1 MIERRTPSRLLFLYA
16 NYIFLALFSLTCLF
30 PIIHMAAMSL
40 SSNAAVTAGW
50 VTVWPVG
57 FNLDS
62 YKYIFSNHIFMNTVG
77 VSFQRLILGV
87 LLSLSL
93 TVLAAYPL
101 SKSNLKFRSRS
112 VYSWFFVVTM
122 IFNGGLI
129 PTFMV
134 VKETGLMDSIWALVI
149 PSAVNVFNIVLMLNF
164 FRTQPAEL
172 EESAQMDGAGTWRTL
187 WSIYLPI
194 SKPSLATIALFTI
207 IFHWNSWFDGMIYM
221 NSPSHYP
228 LQTYLRTVIVARD
241 LTNMN
246 ANDLSLIANIS
257 NRTVLAAQLFVSM
270 LPVLCIYPFLQK
282 YFVKGLVLG
291 SVKG

>member
-1 MIERRTPSRLLFLYA
+1 MIERRTPSRILFIYSNYVFLL
-16 NYIFLALFSLTCLF
+16 LFSLTCLF
-30 PIIHMAAMSL
+30 PIVHMAAMSF

-50 VTVWPVG
+50 VTVWPID

-62 YKYIFSNHIFMNTVG
+62 YRYILNNPAFLTSIV
-77 VSFQRLILGV
+77 VAFQRLALGV
-87 LLSLSL
+87 TISLIV

-101 SKSNLKFRSRS
+101 SKSNVKFRMRT

-134 VKETGLMDSIWALVI
+134 VKSTGLMDTIWALVL
-149 PSAVNVFNIVLMLNF
+149 PAAVNVFNLVLMLNF
-164 FRTQPAEL
+164 FRNLPNEL
-172 EESAQMDGAGTWRTL
+172 EESAHMDGAGSWRTL

-194 SKPSLATIALFTI
+194 SKPSLATISLFII
-207 IFHWNSWFDGMIYM
+207 IFHWNSWFDGLIYM
-221 NSPSHYP
+221 NSLSNYP

-241 LTNMN
+241 LSNFTG
-246 ANDLSLIANIS
+246 ADLGMLANIS
-257 NRTVLAAQLFVSM
+257 NRTVLAAQLFVSII
-270 LPVLCIYPFLQK
+270 PVLCIYPFLQK
-282 YFVKGLVLG
+282 YFVKGIVLG

>member
-1 MIERRTPSRLLFLYA
+1 MIERRTFSRQLFLCA
-16 NYIFLALFSLTCLF
+16 NYIVLTLFSLTCLF
-30 PIIHMAAMSL
+30 PIVHMAAMSL

-57 FNLDS
+57 YNLDS
-62 YKYIFSNHIFMNTVG
+62 YKYIFSNNLFLNAVG
-77 VSFQRLILGV
+77 VSFQRLIIGV
-87 LLSLSL
+87 SLSLAL

-101 SKSNLKFRSRS
+101 SKSHMKFRSRT
-112 VYSWFFVVTM
+112 VYAWFFVVTM

-134 VKETGLMDSIWALVI
+134 VRETGIMDSIWALVL
-149 PSAVNVFNIVLMLNF
+149 PSAVNVFNVVLMLNF
-164 FRTQPAEL
+164 FRTQPHEL
-172 EESAQMDGAGTWRTL
+172 EESAQMDGAGAWRTL

-228 LQTYLRTVIVARD
+228 LQTYLRTVIVSRD

-257 NRTVLAAQLFVSM
+257 NRTVMAAQLFVSM

-282 YFVKGLVLG
+282 YFVKGIVLG

>member
-1 MIERRTPSRLLFLYA
+1 MIERRTLSRKVFLYA
-16 NYIFLALFSLTCLF
+16 NYIFLTLFSITCLF
-30 PIIHMAAMSL
+30 PIIHMAALSF
-40 SSNAAVTAGW
+40 SSNAAVSAGW
-50 VTVWPVG
+50 VTIWPVD

-62 YKYIFSNHIFMNTVG
+62 YKYIFSNNIFMSTVL
-77 VSFQRLILGV
+77 VSFQRVILGV
-87 LLSLSL
+87 SLSLTL

-101 SKSNLKFRSRS
+101 SKSNLKFRSRTI
-112 VYSWFFVVTM
+112 YSWFFVITM

-134 VKETGLMDSIWALVI
+134 VKETGLMDTIWALVI

-164 FRTQPAEL
+164 FRTQPPEL
-172 EESAQMDGAGTWRTL
+172 EESAQMDGAGSWRTL

-194 SKPSLATIALFTI
+194 SKPSLATIALFSI

-221 NSPSHYP
+221 NSPSNYP
-228 LQTYLRTVIVARD
+228 LQTYLRTVIVSRD

-246 ANDLSLIANIS
+246 ASDLSLIANIS
-257 NRTVLAAQLFVSM
+257 NRTVMAAQLFVSM

-282 YFVKGLVLG
+282 YFVKGIVLG

>member
-1 MIERRTPSRLLFLYA
+1 MIERRTPSRIIFLYA
-16 NYIFLALFSLTCLF
+16 NYIFLTLFSLTCLF

-40 SSNAAVTAGW
+40 SSNSAVTAGW
-50 VTVWPVG
+50 VTLWPVG
-57 FNLDS
+57 FNIDS
-62 YKYIFSNHIFMNTVG
+62 YKYIFSNNIFLNTVV
-77 VSFQRLILGV
+77 VSFERLFLGV
-87 LLSLSL
+87 AISLTL

-101 SKSNLKFRSRS
+101 SKSNLKFRLRTA
-112 VYSWFFVVTM
+112 YSWFFVVTM

-164 FRTQPAEL
+164 FRTQPIEL
-172 EESAQMDGAGTWRTL
+172 EESAQMDGAGIWRTL

-221 NSPSHYP
+221 NSPSNYP

>member
-1 MIERRTPSRLLFLYA
+1 MIERRTPSRILFIYTNYLFLL
-16 NYIFLALFSLTCLF
+16 IFSLTCVF
-30 PIIHMAAMSL
+30 PIVHMAAMSF

-50 VTVWPVG
+50 VTVWPVD

-62 YKYIFSNHIFMNTVG
+62 YRYILNNPAFLTSIV
-77 VSFQRLILGV
+77 VAFQRLALGV
-87 LLSLSL
+87 TISLLV

-101 SKSNLKFRSRS
+101 SKSNVKFRMRS

-134 VKETGLMDSIWALVI
+134 VKSTGLMDTIWALVL
-149 PSAVNVFNIVLMLNF
+149 PAAVNVFNMVLMLNF
-164 FRTQPAEL
+164 FRNLPNEL
-172 EESAQMDGAGTWRTL
+172 EESAHMDGAGSWRTL

-194 SKPSLATIALFTI
+194 SKPSLATISLFII
-207 IFHWNSWFDGMIYM
+207 IFHWNSWFDGLIYM
-221 NSPSHYP
+221 NSLSNYP

-241 LTNMN
+241 LSTFTG
-246 ANDLSLIANIS
+246 ADLDMLANIS
-257 NRTVLAAQLFVSM
+257 NRTVLAAQLFVSII
-270 LPVLCIYPFLQK
+270 PVLCIYPFLQK
-282 YFVKGLVLG
+282 YFVKGIVLG

>member
-1 MIERRTPSRLLFLYA
+1 MIERRNPSRKIFLYA
-16 NYIFLALFSLTCLF
+16 NYIFLTIFSLTCLF

-40 SSNAAVTAGW
+40 SSNAAVTAGF

-62 YKYIFSNHIFMNTVG
+62 YKYIFSNNIFMNTV
-77 VSFQRLILGV
+77 VISFERLFLGV
-87 LLSLSL
+87 AISLAL
-93 TVLAAYPL
+93 TVLASYPL
-101 SKSNLKFRSRS
+101 SKSNLKFRPRT

-164 FRTQPAEL
+164 FRTQPIEL
-172 EESAQMDGAGTWRTL
+172 EESAQMDGAGIWRTL

-221 NSPSHYP
+221 NSPSNYP

-246 ANDLSLIANIS
+246 ANDLSMIANIS

>member
-1 MIERRTPSRLLFLYA
+1 MIDRRTPSRIIFIYA
-16 NYIFLALFSLTCLF
+16 NYVFLFLFSLTCLF

-50 VTVWPVG
+50 VTIWPIE

-62 YKYIFSNHIFMNTVG
+62 YKYIFSNHIFMSTVV
-77 VSFQRLILGV
+77 VSFKRLILG
-87 LLSLSL
+87 LLISLTL

-112 VYSWFFVVTM
+112 IYSWFFVVTM

-129 PTFMV
+129 PTFMI

-164 FRTQPAEL
+164 FRTQPVEL
-172 EESAQMDGAGTWRTL
+172 EESAQMDGAGIWRTL

-221 NSPSHYP
+221 NSPSNYP

-241 LTNMN
+241 LTNVN
-246 ANDLSLIANIS
+246 ASDITTIANIS
-257 NRTVLAAQLFVSM
+257 NRTVMAAQLFVSM

-282 YFVKGLVLG
+282 YFVKGIVLG

>member
-1 MIERRTPSRLLFLYA
+1 MIERRTPSRVLFLYA
-16 NYIFLALFSLTCLF
+16 NYVFLTLFSLTCLF
-30 PIIHMAAMSL
+30 PILHMAAMSL
-40 SSNAAVTAGW
+40 SSNSAVTAGW
-50 VTVWPVG
+50 VTIWPVG

-62 YKYIFSNHIFMNTVG
+62 YKYIFGNHIFLQTVLVSFERLFLG
-77 VSFQRLILGV
+77 VSISLI
-87 LLSLSL
+87 L

-101 SKSNLKFRSRS
+101 SKSNLKFRSRTI
-112 VYSWFFVVTM
+112 YSWYFVVTM

-164 FRTQPAEL
+164 FRTQPIEL
-172 EESAQMDGAGTWRTL
+172 EESAQMDGAGVWRTL

-221 NSPSHYP
+221 NSPSNYP

-246 ANDLSLIANIS
+246 ASDLSLIANIS

>member
-1 MIERRTPSRLLFLYA
+1 MVERRTFSRKLFLYS
-16 NYIFLALFSLTCLF
+16 NYIFLTLFSLTCLF

-40 SSNAAVTAGW
+40 SSNSAVTAGW
-50 VTVWPVG
+50 VTVWPIG

-62 YKYIFSNHIFMNTVG
+62 YKFIFSNNTFINTVG
-77 VSFQRLILGV
+77 VSFQRLFLGV
-87 LLSLSL
+87 SLSLAL

-101 SKSNLKFRSRS
+101 SKSHLKFRWRTA
-112 VYSWFFVVTM
+112 YSWYFVVTM

-134 VKETGLMDSIWALVI
+134 VKETGLMDSIWALVL

-164 FRTQPAEL
+164 FRTQPQEL
-172 EESAQMDGAGTWRTL
+172 EESAEIDGAGTWRTL

-221 NSPSHYP
+221 NSPSNYP
-228 LQTYLRTVIVARD
+228 LQTYLRTVIVSRD

-257 NRTVLAAQLFVSM
+257 NRTVMAAQLFVSM

-282 YFVKGLVLG
+282 YFVKGIVLG

>member
-1 MIERRTPSRLLFLYA
+1 
-16 NYIFLALFSLTCLF
+16 
-30 PIIHMAAMSL
+30 
-40 SSNAAVTAGW
+40 
-50 VTVWPVG
+50 
-57 FNLDS
+57 
-62 YKYIFSNHIFMNTVG
+62 
-77 VSFQRLILGV
+77 
-87 LLSLSL
+87 
-93 TVLAAYPL
+93 AAYPL
-101 SKSNLKFRSRS
+101 SKSNLKFRSRTI
-112 VYSWFFVVTM
+112 YSWYFVVTM

-164 FRTQPAEL
+164 FRTQPIEL
-172 EESAQMDGAGTWRTL
+172 EESAQMDGAGVWRTL

-221 NSPSHYP
+221 NSPSNYP

-246 ANDLSLIANIS
+246 ASDLSLIANIS

>member
-1 MIERRTPSRLLFLYA
+1 MIERRTPSRLLFLFA

-134 VKETGLMDSIWALVI
+134 VKETGLMDSIWALVL

>member
-134 VKETGLMDSIWALVI
+134 VKETGLMDSIWALVL

-172 EESAQMDGAGTWRTL
+172 EESAQMDGAGAWRTL

>member
-1 MIERRTPSRLLFLYA
+1 MIERRTLSRKVFLYA
-16 NYIFLALFSLTCLF
+16 NYTFLTLFSITCLF
-30 PIIHMAAMSL
+30 PIIHMAALSF
-40 SSNAAVTAGW
+40 SSNAAVSAGW
-50 VTVWPVG
+50 VTIWPVG

-62 YKYIFSNHIFMNTVG
+62 YKYIFSNNIFMSTVL
-77 VSFQRLILGV
+77 VSFQRVILGV
-87 LLSLSL
+87 SLSLTL

-101 SKSNLKFRSRS
+101 SKSNLKFRSRTI
-112 VYSWFFVVTM
+112 YSWFFVVTM

-134 VKETGLMDSIWALVI
+134 VKETGLMDTIWALVI

-164 FRTQPAEL
+164 FRTQPPEL
-172 EESAQMDGAGTWRTL
+172 EESAQMDGAGSWRTL

-194 SKPSLATIALFTI
+194 SKPSLATIALFSI

-221 NSPSHYP
+221 NSPSNYP
-228 LQTYLRTVIVARD
+228 LQTYLRTVIVSRD

-246 ANDLSLIANIS
+246 ASDLSLIANIS
-257 NRTVLAAQLFVSM
+257 NRTVMAAQLFVSM

-282 YFVKGLVLG
+282 YFVKGIVLG

>member
-1 MIERRTPSRLLFLYA
+1 MIERRTLSRKVFLYA
-16 NYIFLALFSLTCLF
+16 NYIFLTLFSITCLF
-30 PIIHMAAMSL
+30 PIIHMAALSF
-40 SSNAAVTAGW
+40 SSNAAVSAGW
-50 VTVWPVG
+50 VTIWPVD

-62 YKYIFSNHIFMNTVG
+62 YKYIFSNNIFMSTVL
-77 VSFQRLILGV
+77 VSFQRVILGV
-87 LLSLSL
+87 SLSLTL

-101 SKSNLKFRSRS
+101 SKSNLKFRSRTI
-112 VYSWFFVVTM
+112 YSWFFVITM

-134 VKETGLMDSIWALVI
+134 VKETGLMDTIWALVI

-164 FRTQPAEL
+164 FRTQPPEL
-172 EESAQMDGAGTWRTL
+172 EESAQMDGAGSWRTL

-194 SKPSLATIALFTI
+194 SKPSLATIALFSI

-221 NSPSHYP
+221 NSPSNYP
-228 LQTYLRTVIVARD
+228 LQTYLRTVIVSRD

-246 ANDLSLIANIS
+246 ASDLSLLANIS
-257 NRTVLAAQLFVSM
+257 NRTVMAAQLFVSM

-282 YFVKGLVLG
+282 YFVKGIVLG

>member
-1 MIERRTPSRLLFLYA
+1 MIERRTPSRMLFLYG
-16 NYIFLALFSLTCLF
+16 NYVILTLFALTCLF
-30 PIIHMAAMSL
+30 PILHMAAMSL
-40 SSNAAVTAGW
+40 SSNSAVTAGW
-50 VTVWPVG
+50 VSVWPIG

-62 YKYIFSNHIFMNTVG
+62 YKYIVSNNMFLNSVVISFERLALG
-77 VSFQRLILGV
+77 VSIGLA
-87 LLSLSL
+87 L
-93 TVLAAYPL
+93 TILAAYPL
-101 SKSNLKFRSRS
+101 SKSNLKFKSRT
-112 VYSWFFVVTM
+112 VYSWFFVITM

-164 FRTQPAEL
+164 FRTQPIEL
-172 EESAQMDGAGTWRTL
+172 EESAQIDGAGAWRTL

-207 IFHWNSWFDGMIYM
+207 IFHWNAWFDGLIYM
-221 NSPSHYP
+221 NSPTHYP
-228 LQTYLRTVIVARD
+228 LQTYLRTVIVSHD
-241 LTNMN
+241 LTNAN
-246 ANDLSLIANIS
+246 ASDFSMIQNIS
-257 NRTVLAAQLFVSM
+257 SRTVLAAQLFVSM

-282 YFVKGLVLG
+282 YFVQGLVLG

>member
-1 MIERRTPSRLLFLYA
+1 MIERRTPSRRLFVYS
-16 NYIFLALFSLTCLF
+16 NYIVLTLFAATCLF
-30 PIIHMAAMSL
+30 PILHMAAMSV
-40 SSNAAVTAGW
+40 SSNSAVTAGW
-50 VTVWPVG
+50 VTIWPVG

-62 YKYIFSNHIFMNTVG
+62 YNYIVKNQAFLSSIV
-77 VSFQRLILGV
+77 VSFERLLLGV
-87 LLSLSL
+87 SLSL
-93 TVLAAYPL
+93 TLTILAAYPL
-101 SKSNLKFRSRS
+101 SKPNLKFRSRS

-129 PTFMV
+129 PGFMV
-134 VKETGLMDSIWALVI
+134 VKETGLMDSIWALI
-149 PSAVNVFNIVLMLNF
+149 LPTAVNVYNIVLMLNF

-172 EESAQMDGAGTWRTL
+172 EESAQIDGAGIWRTL

-207 IFHWNSWFDGMIYM
+207 IFHWNAWFDGLIFM
-221 NSPSHYP
+221 NSPSNYP
-228 LQTYLRTVIVARD
+228 LQTYLRTVIVSHD
-241 LTNMN
+241 LTNMS
-246 ANDLSLIANIS
+246 ANDITLLQNIS
-257 NRTVLAAQLFVSM
+257 SRTVLAAQLFVSM

>member
-1 MIERRTPSRLLFLYA
+1 MIERRTPSRVLFVYA
-16 NYIFLALFSLTCLF
+16 NYIFLTLFSLTCLF
-30 PIIHMAAMSL
+30 PILHMAAMSL
-40 SSNAAVTAGW
+40 SSNSAVTAGW
-50 VTVWPVG
+50 VTIWPVG

-62 YKYIFSNHIFMNTVG
+62 YKYIFSNHIFLQTVLVSFERLFLG
-77 VSFQRLILGV
+77 VSISLI
-87 LLSLSL
+87 L

-101 SKSNLKFRSRS
+101 SKSNLKFRSRTI
-112 VYSWFFVVTM
+112 YSWYFVVTM

-164 FRTQPAEL
+164 FRTQPIEL
-172 EESAQMDGAGTWRTL
+172 EESAQMDGAGVWRTL

-221 NSPSHYP
+221 NSPSNYP

-246 ANDLSLIANIS
+246 ASDLSLIANIS

>member
-1 MIERRTPSRLLFLYA
+1 MIERRTLSRKVFLYA
-16 NYIFLALFSLTCLF
+16 NYIFLTLFSITCLF
-30 PIIHMAAMSL
+30 PIIHMAALSF
-40 SSNAAVTAGW
+40 SSNAAVSAGW
-50 VTVWPVG
+50 VTIWPVD

-62 YKYIFSNHIFMNTVG
+62 YKYIFSNNIFMSTVL
-77 VSFQRLILGV
+77 VSFQRVILGV
-87 LLSLSL
+87 SLSLTL

-101 SKSNLKFRSRS
+101 SKSNLKFRSRTI
-112 VYSWFFVVTM
+112 YSWFFVITM

-134 VKETGLMDSIWALVI
+134 VKETGLMDTIWALVI

-164 FRTQPAEL
+164 FRTQPPEL
-172 EESAQMDGAGTWRTL
+172 EESAQMDGAGSLRTL

-194 SKPSLATIALFTI
+194 SKPSLATIALFSI

-221 NSPSHYP
+221 NSPSNYP
-228 LQTYLRTVIVARD
+228 LQTYLRTVIVSRD

-246 ANDLSLIANIS
+246 ASDLSLLANIS
-257 NRTVLAAQLFVSM
+257 NRTVMAAQLFVSM

-282 YFVKGLVLG
+282 YFVKGIVLG